1 MATEIETKNGIVCEN
16 LSFSWMKHPAENDY
30 IFKSISFSIQQGEFI
45 SFIGP
50 SGCGKS
56 TLLNIIS
63 GLLPA
68 ASGEVFK
75 DGAEI
80 TTPNK
85 DLGFVFQ
92 DYSLFPWLTVKNNV
106 AFGLNLNGKSNQE
119 IETITDNVL
128 KRVGLWDA
136 RKKYPFQLSGGMK
149 QRTAI
154 ARVLANNA
162 SYLLMDEPFGA
173 LDYQTR
179 LNMQH
184 FVSEVCSELD
194 KTVLFV
200 THHVEEAIILSDRVF
215 LMSVNQERKMDEL
228 IIDLPKPRDITSP
241 KFNDY
246 RKYIINHLNTEVNF
260 KTK

>member
-1 MATEIETKNGIVCEN
+1 MTETKNIKGITCDN
-16 LSFSWMKHPAENDY
+16 ISFAWVKNPGDNDY
-30 IFKSISFSIQQGEFI
+30 IFRDISFSIKPGEFV

-56 TLLNIIS
+56 TMLNVIS
-63 GLLPA
+63 GLLAPH
-68 ASGEVFK
+68 SGNVYKDEMEVK
-75 DGAEI
+75 
-80 TTPNK
+80 TPNK

-92 DYSLFPWLTVKNNV
+92 DYSLFPWLNVKKNV
-106 AFGLNLNGKSNQE
+106 AFGLNLNGKTASE
-119 IETITDNVL
+119 IDEITDNML

-136 RKKYPFQLSGGMK
+136 RAKSPHQLSGGMK

-162 SYLLMDEPFGA
+162 NYLLMDEPFGA

-179 LNMQH
+179 LNMQE
-184 FVSEVCSELD
+184 FIAEISKELN

-215 LMSVNQERKMDEL
+215 LMSVNQKGKPDE
-228 IIDLPKPRDITSP
+228 ITIDLPRPRDVTDAR
-241 KFNDY
+241 FNEY
-246 RKYIINHLNTEVNF
+246 RKYIINHLNKEVKF
-260 KTK
+260 

>member
-1 MATEIETKNGIVCEN
+1 MTTTETKTKNGIVCEN
-16 LSFSWMKHPAENDY
+16 LSFSWMKHPGENDY
-30 IFKSISFSIQQGEFI
+30 IFKSISFSIEQGEFI

-56 TLLNIIS
+56 TMLNVIS

-68 ASGEVFK
+68 FSGKVLKDDIEV
-75 DGAEI
+75 

-106 AFGLNLNGKSNQE
+106 AFGLNLNGKSNEE
-119 IETITDNVL
+119 IDAITNNVL

-136 RKKYPFQLSGGMK
+136 RAKHPFQLSGGMK

-154 ARVLANNA
+154 ARVLANDAN
-162 SYLLMDEPFGA
+162 YLLMDEPFGA

-184 FVSEVCSELD
+184 FVSEVCSEFN

-200 THHVEEAIILSDRVF
+200 THHVEEAIILSDKVF
-215 LMSVNQERKMDEL
+215 LMTVNQENKMDEL
-228 IIDLPKPRDITSP
+228 VIDLPKPRDILDP
-241 KFNDY
+241 KFNEY
-246 RKYIINHLNTEVNF
+246 RKYIINHLNKEVDFN
-260 KTK
+260 K